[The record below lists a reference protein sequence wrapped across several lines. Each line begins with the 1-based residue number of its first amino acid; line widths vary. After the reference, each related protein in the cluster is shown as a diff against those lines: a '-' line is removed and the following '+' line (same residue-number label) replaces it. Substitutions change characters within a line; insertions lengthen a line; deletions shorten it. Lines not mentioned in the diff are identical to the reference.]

1 MPTYTYKAVTRTG
14 LIVRNKVESASRQ
27 NLIKTLK
34 NNNLVPISIEQI
46 NYRSN
51 KNQRKK
57 KKNVTDIQEIMKNVN
72 TTQLGKDKNK
82 TLTTKEKIN
91 LYFAK
96 SEKITPRDL
105 VVFTQNFYLLK
116 KANFNN
122 IHALNTI
129 IDSTENVSFKGILE
143 DILAGVEAGENMYTT
158 MEYYSNVFPYI
169 YVNMIKVGELSG
181 SLTNSLEQAVKYL
194 DDTENLNRKLRSIL
208 IPNIVQ
214 FILLLVMLVVGTL
227 VAIPAIQGVFDEL
240 GTQDTLPAITLWF
253 ADFLDRVIQYWYI
266 PTLIILAI
274 VGAIVFYVHTPKGK
288 YNFHYFKYKMPIF
301 GQLIYAL
308 DFSRLMKAMLLNLK
322 NGMRIQEALEVS
334 KNVVQN
340 YVMLSIIETSLNNI
354 LIGTSWIE
362 PFEKSGLSKPMI
374 TEMLK
379 IGMQTDLAEMM
390 EKLVEYMQIDI
401 DNIMNKI
408 MKALPQVVYAIVGV
422 VLIFFVLVVLVPCVQ
437 VYMGNFLFSAYG
449 V

>member
-1 MPTYTYKAVTRTG
+1 MPTYTYRAMTKTG
-14 LIVRNKVESASRQ
+14 LIVRNRVESGSKQQLVR
-27 NLIKTLK
+27 TLK
-34 NNNLVPISIEQI
+34 NNDLIPIEIEQRAYI
-46 NYRSN
+46 T
-51 KNQRKK
+51 KNATKRQ

-72 TTQLGKDKNK
+72 TTQIVNRRQRSLSR
-82 TLTTKEKIN
+82 KEKIN

-96 SEKITPRDL
+96 TEKITTRDL
-105 VVFTQNFYLLK
+105 VIFTQNFYLLK

-129 IDSTENVSFKGILE
+129 IESTENISFRGILE

-194 DDTENLNRKLRSIL
+194 DDSASLNRKLKSIL
-208 IPNIVQ
+208 VPNIIQ
-214 FILLLVMLVVGTL
+214 FVLLIVMLIAGTL
-227 VAIPAIQGVFDEL
+227 VAIPAIQGIFDEL
-240 GTQDTLPAITLWF
+240 GTEETLPAVTIWF
-253 ADFLDRVIQYWYI
+253 SEFINTAIKYWYV
-266 PTLIILAI
+266 PVLIIVAI
-274 VGAIVFYVHTPKGK
+274 TTAIMFYINTPKGK
-288 YNFHYFKYKMPIF
+288 YNFHYFKYKMPVF
-301 GQLIYAL
+301 GELIYAL

-340 YVMLSIIETSLNNI
+340 YVMLSIIETSINNI
-354 LIGTSWIE
+354 LIGSSWIE
-362 PFEKSGLSKPMI
+362 PFEKAGLSRAME

-379 IGMQTDLAEMM
+379 IGMQTDLTEMM
-390 EKLVEYMQIDI
+390 EKLVEYMEIDI
-401 DNIMNKI
+401 DNIMTKI
-408 MKALPQVVYAIVGV
+408 MKVLPQIVYAIVGV
-422 VLIFFVLVVLVPCVQ
+422 VLIFFVLVVLVPCIQ
-437 VYMGNFLFSAYG
+437 VYMGQFLFSAYG

>member
-1 MPTYTYKAVTRTG
+1 MPTYMYKAMTKTG
-14 LIVRNKVESASRQ
+14 VVVRNRVEFASKQ

-34 NNNLVPISIEQI
+34 SNDLLPISIEQI
-46 NYRSN
+46 SYSS
-51 KNQRKK
+51 KKTPKRKK
-57 KKNVTDIQEIMKNVN
+57 KNITDIQEIMKNVN
-72 TTQLGKDKNK
+72 TTQLNK
-82 TLTTKEKIN
+82 EKKMTLSTKEKIN
-91 LYFAK
+91 MYLAK
-96 SEKITPRDL
+96 TEKITQRDI

-129 IDSTENVSFKGILE
+129 IESTENISFRGILE

-169 YVNMIKVGELSG
+169 YINMIKVGELSG

-194 DDTENLNRKLRSIL
+194 DDTESLNKKLRTIL
-208 IPNIVQ
+208 IPNIIQ
-214 FILLLVMLVVGTL
+214 FVLLLVMLIVGTL
-227 VAIPAIQGVFDEL
+227 VAIPAIQGIFDEL
-240 GTQDTLPAITLWF
+240 GTDETLPAVTLWF
-253 ADFLDRVIQYWYI
+253 ADFIKKAIKYWYL
-266 PTLIILAI
+266 PVLIIVAAVAGVL
-274 VGAIVFYVHTPKGK
+274 FYINTPKGK

-301 GQLIYAL
+301 GQLIFAL

-322 NGMRIQEALEVS
+322 NGMRIQESLEVS
-334 KNVVQN
+334 KNVVKN
-340 YVMLSIIETSLNNI
+340 YVMLSMIETSINNI

-362 PFEKSGLSKPMI
+362 PFEKSGLAKPMI

-379 IGMQTDLAEMM
+379 IGMQTDLTEMM
-390 EKLVEYMQIDI
+390 EKLVEYMEIDI
-401 DNIMNKI
+401 DNIMRKI
-408 MKALPQVVYAIVGV
+408 MQVLPQVVYAIVGV
-422 VLIFFVLVVLVPCVQ
+422 VLIFFVLVVLVPCIQ

>member
-1 MPTYTYKAVTRTG
+1 MPTYMYKAMTKTG
-14 LIVRNKVESASRQ
+14 VVVRNRVEFASKQ

-34 NNNLVPISIEQI
+34 SNDLLPISIEQI
-46 NYRSN
+46 SYSS
-51 KNQRKK
+51 KKTPKRKK
-57 KKNVTDIQEIMKNVN
+57 KNITDIQEIMKNVN
-72 TTQLGKDKNK
+72 TTQLNK
-82 TLTTKEKIN
+82 EKKMTLSTKEKIN
-91 LYFAK
+91 MYLAK
-96 SEKITPRDL
+96 TEKITQRDI

-129 IDSTENVSFKGILE
+129 IESTENISFRGILE

-169 YVNMIKVGELSG
+169 YINMIKVGELSG

-194 DDTENLNRKLRSIL
+194 DDTESLNKKLKTIL
-208 IPNIVQ
+208 IPNIIQ
-214 FILLLVMLVVGTL
+214 FVLLLVMLVVGTL
-227 VAIPAIQGVFDEL
+227 VAIPAIQGIFDEL
-240 GTQDTLPAITLWF
+240 GTDETLPAVTLWF
-253 ADFLDRVIQYWYI
+253 ADFIKKAIKYWYL
-266 PTLIILAI
+266 PVLIIVAAVAGVL
-274 VGAIVFYVHTPKGK
+274 FYINTPKGK

-301 GQLIYAL
+301 GQLIFAL

-322 NGMRIQEALEVS
+322 NGMRIQESLEVS
-334 KNVVQN
+334 KNVVKN
-340 YVMLSIIETSLNNI
+340 YVMLSMIETSINNI

-362 PFEKSGLSKPMI
+362 PFEKSGLAKPII

-379 IGMQTDLAEMM
+379 IGMQTDLTEMM
-390 EKLVEYMQIDI
+390 EKLVEYMEIDI
-401 DNIMNKI
+401 DNIMRKI
-408 MKALPQVVYAIVGV
+408 MQVLPQVVYAIVGV
-422 VLIFFVLVVLVPCVQ
+422 VLIFFVLVVLVPCIQ